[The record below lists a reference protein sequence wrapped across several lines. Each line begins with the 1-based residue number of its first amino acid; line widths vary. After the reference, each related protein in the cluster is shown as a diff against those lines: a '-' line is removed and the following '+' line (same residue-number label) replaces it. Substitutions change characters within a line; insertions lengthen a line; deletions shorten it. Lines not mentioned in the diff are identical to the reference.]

1 MELTVTNRVK
11 TTAALSTSIIQ
22 NVSSVYPKIEQKSFM
37 TTSVAKIHNIPNSS
51 TTAFR
56 SLINGAQLANYA
68 ERRNEHVDITR
79 STVTAS
85 PDR

>member
-37 TTSVAKIHNIPNSS
+37 TTRVAKSHNIPDNS
-51 TTAFR
+51 TVAFR
-56 SLINGAQLANYA
+56 SSINGAQLANYA
-68 ERRNEHVDITR
+68 ERKDKEMNMWTSHVQL
-79 STVTAS
+79 
-85 PDR
+85 